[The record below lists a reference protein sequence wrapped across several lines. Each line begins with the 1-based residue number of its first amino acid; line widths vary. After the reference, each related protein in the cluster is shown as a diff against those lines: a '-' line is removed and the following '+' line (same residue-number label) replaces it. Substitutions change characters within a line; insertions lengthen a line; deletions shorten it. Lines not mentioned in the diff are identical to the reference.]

1 MTTVV
6 EMDRAAGGSPLFVC
20 DFSPPRGSDP
30 ALLEPARHLSADF
43 ISVGYNPGRF
53 VTVNSVMAATWIRSR
68 FSKEVLVTVA
78 TRDMNRLA
86 MQSLLLGAD
95 LHGLENIVA
104 LRGDRFSPRELS
116 LAKEVNDFTPTGLVS
131 SVKAMNAGQDYRK
144 LDLRA
149 PSGLCVG
156 ATIDISGDLENQLS
170 LTKRKVEAGAQFFL
184 LQTVYGAAAASEFLE
199 RYADRHSHALNAPV
213 FWGVQM
219 LVEGGISFGAVPEWA
234 SADLERG
241 RSSVDIALQVVADL
255 LRAGHRRIYVIPPVP
270 RGDPRDYDS
279 AQALME
285 ACRSLSS

>member
-1 MTTVV
+1 M
-6 EMDRAAGGSPLFVC
+6 
-20 DFSPPRGSDP
+20 
-30 ALLEPARHLSADF
+30 
-43 ISVGYNPGRF
+43 
-53 VTVNSVMAATWIRSR
+53 
-68 FSKEVLVTVA
+68 
-78 TRDMNRLA
+78 
-86 MQSLLLGAD
+86 
-95 LHGLENIVA
+95 
-104 LRGDRFSPRELS
+104 
-116 LAKEVNDFTPTGLVS
+116 
-131 SVKAMNAGQDYRK
+131 
-144 LDLRA
+144 
-149 PSGLCVG
+149 
-156 ATIDISGDLENQLS
+156 S
-170 LTKRKVEAGAQFFL
+170 LTRRKVEAGAQFFL

-199 RYADRHSHALNAPV
+199 RYADRHSHALKAPV

>member
-1 MTTVV
+1 M
-6 EMDRAAGGSPLFVC
+6 C

-131 SVKAMNAGQDYRK
+131 SVKAMNAGQ
-144 LDLRA
+144 
-149 PSGLCVG
+149 GL
-156 ATIDISGDLENQLS
+156 Q
-170 LTKRKVEAGAQFFL
+170 EA
-184 LQTVYGAAAASEFLE
+184 
-199 RYADRHSHALNAPV
+199 
-213 FWGVQM
+213 
-219 LVEGGISFGAVPEWA
+219 
-234 SADLERG
+234 
-241 RSSVDIALQVVADL
+241 
-255 LRAGHRRIYVIPPVP
+255 
-270 RGDPRDYDS
+270 
-279 AQALME
+279 
-285 ACRSLSS
+285 